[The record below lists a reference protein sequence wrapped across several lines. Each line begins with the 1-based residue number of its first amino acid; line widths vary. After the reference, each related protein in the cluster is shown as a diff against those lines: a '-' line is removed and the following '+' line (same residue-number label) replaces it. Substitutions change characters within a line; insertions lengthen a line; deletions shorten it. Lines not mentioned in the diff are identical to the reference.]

1 MTTDSSSAGLAGK
14 GKGVIRRRSDSE
26 ARLGEAFFPQGMG
39 RQSSTARG
47 KCEPEDTHF
56 IRMEEKKKGQEP
68 ENEGGVKRRR
78 LPANSLQH
86 LKVTNGGSP
95 GEARTTRD
103 LERVEWSG
111 RLV

>member
-1 MTTDSSSAGLAGK
+1 
-14 GKGVIRRRSDSE
+14 
-26 ARLGEAFFPQGMG
+26 
-39 RQSSTARG
+39 
-47 KCEPEDTHF
+47 
-56 IRMEEKKKGQEP
+56 MEEKKKGQEP

-78 LPANSLQH
+78 LPVNSLEH

-111 RLV
+111 WLV

>member
-1 MTTDSSSAGLAGK
+1 
-14 GKGVIRRRSDSE
+14 
-26 ARLGEAFFPQGMG
+26 
-39 RQSSTARG
+39 
-47 KCEPEDTHF
+47 
-56 IRMEEKKKGQEP
+56 MEEKKKGQEP

-78 LPANSLQH
+78 LPANSLEH

-111 RLV
+111 WWV